1 MSKWDRL
8 IEYLKTTSAKPDAV
22 LASVKAMWPVKG
34 KKEIKYTDSYI
45 IRKTW
50 AYVVCHKIYNSKGK
64 IDLRIRDWI
73 LSEGY
78 KINFNSYHLIKK
90 RNPKTKKTE
99 YYGDEKGFSN
109 KTNEQHYNAVK
120 KVWNTNKKI
129 RAELDKTEGAMPGA
143 SMAVLM
149 NHLQTN

>member
-50 AYVVCHKIYNSKGK
+50 AYVVCHKIYFFTYLHFFCLF
-64 IDLRIRDWI
+64 IERP
-73 LSEGY
+73 Y
-78 KINFNSYHLIKK
+78 FN
-90 RNPKTKKTE
+90 E
-99 YYGDEKGFSN
+99 
-109 KTNEQHYNAVK
+109 
-120 KVWNTNKKI
+120 
-129 RAELDKTEGAMPGA
+129 
-143 SMAVLM
+143 
-149 NHLQTN
+149 

>member
-1 MSKWDRL
+1 MKL
-8 IEYLKTTSAKPDAV
+8 TDA
-22 LASVKAMWPVKG
+22 
-34 KKEIKYTDSYI
+34 DSYI

-50 AYVVCHKIYNSKGK
+50 AYVVCHKIYNSKSK

-129 RAELDKTEGAMPGA
+129 RAELDKTKGAMPGA

>member
-1 MSKWDRL
+1 MSSL
-8 IEYLKTTSAKPDAV
+8 LSF
-22 LASVKAMWPVKG
+22 L
-34 KKEIKYTDSYI
+34 
-45 IRKTW
+45 
-50 AYVVCHKIYNSKGK
+50 GK

-129 RAELDKTEGAMPGA
+129 RAELDKTKGAMPGA

-149 NHLQTN
+149 KNIINLSKNLKKKLIVR